1 MTKEL
6 VTMEFRYTDAPKDGY
21 LGDHKTKTITIGV
34 CDTLEEAIFKGNAAI
49 EILESKFPLHKFP
62 DGRSAQKE
70 RFSKNGGCFGYP
82 NKLVT
87 NMAYL
92 TTPFEFYA
100 KITTLKYD
108 DIEQSITDVLESVKR
123 YRAFKALNQG

>member
-6 VTMEFRYTDAPKDGY
+6 VTIEFRYRDAPINDSIGE
-21 LGDHKTKTITIGV
+21 HKTKTITIGV
-34 CDTLEEAIFKGNAAI
+34 FDTLDEAIFKGNAAI

-62 DGRSAQKE
+62 DGRTVQKE

-82 NKLVT
+82 NRLIS

-92 TTPFEFYA
+92 TTPFAFYA

-108 DIEQSITDVLESVKR
+108 DIEQSITDILDSVKR
-123 YRAFKALNQG
+123 YRAFKVLNQE